1 MTGVPEREVTGRN
14 YCEFE
19 RVIALLNHTSGD
31 RLKKMLAVALAVF
44 VVLGGRLAWLQLY
57 KGLYYG
63 KQADG
68 NRMRSTVIMAPRG
81 RIMDVHGKVLA
92 DSSPGYVLSLQAGH
106 SFSDAEVNL
115 LARLLAMQPNV
126 IREKADRAAETYEQI
141 MIKSELTPQEI
152 TSLEEHLKDL
162 PGISLNLQPMR
173 HYLYGTSAA
182 HVLGYVG
189 EVSEEQIKQGKYKGL
204 SPGSIVG
211 KEGLEFVYD
220 AVLRGQTGRRTEEVD
235 VRGRVVR
242 ELAGQAPVSGKG
254 LVLTLDFALQQDL
267 ERVLD
272 KQMAALRSSGIAPN
286 AYGAAAVAMDPNT
299 GAVRALVSRPGYDPN
314 WFVGGIS
321 TAHWKLINEN
331 VFHPLTNKVINGEYP
346 AGSTFKVVT
355 GSAALDK
362 HKVTPEELIFDSG
375 KHWLADMGNAGGEA
389 LGWINFQTAFAM
401 SDNVYFYE
409 MGRRAGI
416 ENLNSYAAQYGFGRP
431 TGIELAGESSGL
443 IAGPAAKKKV
453 FNEDWTLGDT
463 FNAAIGQGLTLVTPI
478 QICQMLAAVAAD
490 GVIHPPYLV
499 ERVVNADGSVYE
511 TPERPQSRRL
521 ELEPRTIQLI
531 QKGLKGV
538 TQPGG
543 TGAWF
548 AGLPVPVAGKTG
560 TAENPHGQ
568 DHGWFIAYA
577 PAEKPDLVIA
587 CIVEQGTYGATAS
600 GPVVYEVLEDYLTGK
615 LKAERK

>member
-1 MTGVPEREVTGRN
+1 M
-14 YCEFE
+14 
-19 RVIALLNHTSGD
+19 LNHTSGD

-44 VVLGGRLAWLQLY
+44 VVLSGRLAWLQLY

-68 NRMRSTVIMAPRG
+68 NRMRSAVIMAPRG

-92 DSSPGYVLSLQAGH
+92 DSSPGYVLSLQAGN
-106 SFSDAEVNL
+106 SFSDAEVDL
-115 LARLLAMQPNV
+115 LARLLAMQPEM
-126 IREKADRAAETYEQI
+126 IRKKADRAAGTYEQI
-141 MIKSELTPQEI
+141 TVKSELTPQEI

-362 HKVTPEELIFDSG
+362 HKVMPEELIFDSG

-416 ENLNSYAAQYGFGRP
+416 ENLNAYAAQYGFGRP

-499 ERVVNADGSVYE
+499 EKIVNADGSVYE
-511 TPERPQSRRL
+511 TPKRPQSRRL
-521 ELEPRTIQLI
+521 EMEPRTVQLI

>member
-1 MTGVPEREVTGRN
+1 MKST
-14 YCEFE
+14 
-19 RVIALLNHTSGD
+19 L
-31 RLKKMLAVALAVF
+31 LAVALLLIPAAMHAGKF
-44 VVLGGRLAWLQLY
+44 QL
-57 KGLYYG
+57 
-63 KQADG
+63 
-68 NRMRSTVIMAPRG
+68 
-81 RIMDVHGKVLA
+81 
-92 DSSPGYVLSLQAGH
+92 SPGSRTLLLPLAPDAIRKKAEQAAG
-106 SFSDAEVNL
+106 
-115 LARLLAMQPNV
+115 
-126 IREKADRAAETYEQI
+126 TYEQI
-141 MIKSELTPQEI
+141 VVKSELTPQEI

-173 HYLYGTSAA
+173 HYLYGMTAA

-416 ENLNSYAAQYGFGRP
+416 ENLNAYAAQYGFGRP

-499 ERVVNADGSVYE
+499 EKIVNADGSVYE
-511 TPERPQSRRL
+511 TPKRPQSRRL
-521 ELEPRTIQLI
+521 EMEPRTVQLI

>member
-1 MTGVPEREVTGRN
+1 M
-14 YCEFE
+14 
-19 RVIALLNHTSGD
+19 LNHTSGD
-31 RLKKMLAVALAVF
+31 RLKKMLAVALVVF

-92 DSSPGYVLSLQAGH
+92 DSSPGYVISLQAGH
-106 SFSDAEVNL
+106 SFSDGEVNL
-115 LARLLAMQPNV
+115 LARLLAMQPEI
-126 IREKADRAAETYEQI
+126 IRKKADRAAGTYEQI
-141 MIKSELTPQEI
+141 IVKSELTPQEI
-152 TSLEEHLKDL
+152 TSLEEHLSDL

-173 HYLYGTSAA
+173 HYLFGTSAA

-242 ELAGQAPVSGKG
+242 ELAGKAPVSGKG

-321 TAHWKLINEN
+321 AAHWKLINEN

-362 HKVTPEELIFDSG
+362 HKVMPEELIFDSG

-416 ENLNSYAAQYGFGRP
+416 ENLNAYAAQYGFGRP

-511 TPERPQSRRL
+511 TPKRPQSRKL
-521 ELEPRTIQLI
+521 ELEPRTVRLI

>member
-1 MTGVPEREVTGRN
+1 M
-14 YCEFE
+14 
-19 RVIALLNHTSGD
+19 LNHTSAD

-44 VVLGGRLAWLQLY
+44 LLLGGRLAWLQLY

-63 KQADG
+63 RQADG
-68 NRMRSTVIMAPRG
+68 NRMRSAIIMAPRG

-92 DSSPGYVLSLQAGH
+92 DSSPGYVLSFQAGH
-106 SFSDAEVNL
+106 TFTDAEVEL
-115 LARLLAMQPNV
+115 LARLLELRPETL
-126 IREKADRAAETYEQI
+126 RKKADRAADTYEQVV
-141 MIKSELTPQEI
+141 IKGELTSREI
-152 TSLEEHLKDL
+152 TLLEEHLKDL
-162 PGISLNLQPMR
+162 PGLSLDLQPMR
-173 HYLYGTSAA
+173 HYLYNSSAV

-189 EVSEEQIKQGKYKGL
+189 EVSEKQLKQGKYKGL
-204 SPGSIVG
+204 PPGSIVG

-220 AVLRGQTGRRTEEVD
+220 SVLRGKTGRKTEEVD
-235 VRGRVVR
+235 VRGKVIR

-254 LVLTLDFALQQDL
+254 LVLTIDFALQQDL
-267 ERVLD
+267 ERVMD
-272 KQMAALRSSGIAPN
+272 KQLTALRSSGIAPN
-286 AYGAAAVAMDPNT
+286 AYAAAAVAMDPNT

-355 GSAALDK
+355 GSAVLDC
-362 HKVTPEELIFDSG
+362 HGVTPEELIFDSG

-409 MGRRAGI
+409 MGRRSGI
-416 ENLNSYAAQYGFGRP
+416 DNLNACAAQYGFGKL
-431 TGIELAGESSGL
+431 TGIELPGESSGL

-453 FNEDWTLGDT
+453 FNEEWTLGDT
-463 FNAAIGQGLTLVTPI
+463 FNAAIGQGLTLVTPM

-499 ERVVNADGSVYE
+499 ERIVNADGSTYE
-511 TPERPQSRRL
+511 TPKRPESRKL
-521 ELEPRTIQLI
+521 SLEPETIRLI

-600 GPVVYEVLEDYLTGK
+600 GPIVYEVLEDYLKGR
-615 LKAERK
+615 LKPEKERRK

>member
-1 MTGVPEREVTGRN
+1 M
-14 YCEFE
+14 
-19 RVIALLNHTSGD
+19 LNHTYGD

-115 LARLLAMQPNV
+115 LARLLAMQPDV
-126 IREKADRAAETYEQI
+126 IREKADRAAGTYEQI
-141 MIKSELTPQEI
+141 MVKSELTPQEI

-235 VRGRVVR
+235 VRGRVVC

-331 VFHPLTNKVINGEYP
+331 IFHPLTNKVINGEYP

-416 ENLNSYAAQYGFGRP
+416 ENLNAYAAQYGFGRP

-478 QICQMLAAVAAD
+478 QICQMLAAVAAG

-499 ERVVNADGSVYE
+499 EKVVNADGTVYE
-511 TPERPQSRRL
+511 TPERPRSRKL
-521 ELEPRTIQLI
+521 DLEPRTVQLI

>member
-1 MTGVPEREVTGRN
+1 M
-14 YCEFE
+14 
-19 RVIALLNHTSGD
+19 LNHTSGD

-44 VVLGGRLAWLQLY
+44 VVLSGRLAWLQLY

-68 NRMRSTVIMAPRG
+68 NRMRSAVIMAPRG

-92 DSSPGYVLSLQAGH
+92 DSSPGYVLSLQAGN
-106 SFSDAEVNL
+106 SFSDAEVDL
-115 LARLLAMQPNV
+115 LARLLAMQPEM
-126 IREKADRAAETYEQI
+126 IRKKADRAAGTYEQI
-141 MIKSELTPQEI
+141 TVKSELTPQEI

-416 ENLNSYAAQYGFGRP
+416 ENLNAYAAQYGFGRP

-443 IAGPAAKKKV
+443 IAGPSAKKKV

-499 ERVVNADGSVYE
+499 EKIVNADGSVYE
-511 TPERPQSRRL
+511 TPKRPQSRKL
-521 ELEPRTIQLI
+521 ELESRTVQLI

-587 CIVEQGTYGATAS
+587 CIVEQGSYGATAS

>member
-31 RLKKMLAVALAVF
+31 RLKKMLAAALAVF

-416 ENLNSYAAQYGFGRP
+416 ENLNAYAARYGFGRP

-499 ERVVNADGSVYE
+499 ERIVNADGSVYE
-511 TPERPQSRRL
+511 TPKRPQSRRL
-521 ELEPRTIQLI
+521 ELEPRTVQLI

-587 CIVEQGTYGATAS
+587 CIVEQGSYGATAS

>member
-1 MTGVPEREVTGRN
+1 M
-14 YCEFE
+14 
-19 RVIALLNHTSGD
+19 
-31 RLKKMLAVALAVF
+31 MLAAALAVF
-44 VVLGGRLAWLQLY
+44 LLLGGRLAWLQLY

-68 NRMRSTVIMAPRG
+68 NRMRSSVIMAPRG
-81 RIMDVHGKVLA
+81 RIMDIHGKVLA

-106 SFSDAEVNL
+106 KFSDEEVAL
-115 LARLLAMQPNV
+115 LARLLAMQPDAV
-126 IREKADRAAETYEQI
+126 RKKADRAAGTYEQI
-141 MIKSELTPQEI
+141 VVKSELTPQEI
-152 TSLEEHLKDL
+152 TALEEHLKDL
-162 PGISLNLQPMR
+162 PGISLDLQPMR

-189 EVSEEQIKQGKYKGL
+189 EVSEEQLKQGKYKGL
-204 SPGSIVG
+204 PAGSIVG
-211 KEGLEFVYD
+211 KEGLELVYD
-220 AVLRGQTGRRTEEVD
+220 SVLRGNTGRKTEEVD
-235 VRGRVVR
+235 VRGKVIRQ
-242 ELAGQAPVSGKG
+242 LAGQAPVSGKG
-254 LVLTLDFALQQDL
+254 LVLTIDFALQQDL

-272 KQMAALRSSGIAPN
+272 KQLKALRSSGIAPN

-299 GAVRALVSRPGYDPN
+299 GAVRALVSRPCYDPN

-321 TAHWKLINEN
+321 TSHWKLINEDI
-331 VFHPLTNKVINGEYP
+331 FHPLTNKVINGEYP

-362 HKVTPEELIFDSG
+362 HIVTPEELIFDSG

-409 MGRRAGI
+409 MGRRVGI
-416 ENLNSYAAQYGFGRP
+416 ENLNAYAAQYGFGRS

-453 FNEDWTLGDT
+453 FNEEWALGDT
-463 FNAAIGQGLTLVTPI
+463 FNAAIGQGLTLVTPM

-490 GVIHPPYLV
+490 GVVHPPYLV
-499 ERVVNADGSVYE
+499 ETIVNADGSVYE
-511 TPERPQSRRL
+511 TPKRPTSRKL
-521 ELEPRTIQLI
+521 ELESRTVQLI

-577 PAEKPDLVIA
+577 PAEKPNLVIA
-587 CIVEQGTYGATAS
+587 CIVEQGTYGATAA

-615 LKAERK
+615 LKAETERK

>member
-31 RLKKMLAVALAVF
+31 RLKKMLAAALAVF

-577 PAEKPDLVIA
+577 PAEKPDLGIA
-587 CIVEQGTYGATAS
+587 CIVEQGRYGATAS

>member
-1 MTGVPEREVTGRN
+1 M
-14 YCEFE
+14 
-19 RVIALLNHTSGD
+19 LNHTSGD
-31 RLKKMLAVALAVF
+31 RLKKMLAAALAVF

-68 NRMRSTVIMAPRG
+68 NRMRSAVIMAPRG

-115 LARLLAMQPNV
+115 LARLLAMQPDA
-126 IREKADRAAETYEQI
+126 IRKKAEQATGTYEQI
-141 MIKSELTPQEI
+141 VVKSELTPQEI

-173 HYLYGTSAA
+173 HYLYGMTAA

-272 KQMAALRSSGIAPN
+272 KQMAALRTSGIAPN

-321 TAHWKLINEN
+321 TTHWKLINEN

-416 ENLNSYAAQYGFGRP
+416 EKLNAYAAQYGFGRP

-443 IAGPAAKKKV
+443 IAGPSAKKKV

-499 ERVVNADGSVYE
+499 EKIVNADGSVYE
-511 TPERPQSRRL
+511 TPKRPQSRKL
-521 ELEPRTIQLI
+521 ELESRTVQLI

>member
-31 RLKKMLAVALAVF
+31 RLKKMLAAALAVF

-568 DHGWFIAYA
+568 DQIGR
-577 PAEKPDLVIA
+577 
-587 CIVEQGTYGATAS
+587 AS
-600 GPVVYEVLEDYLTGK
+600 CR
-615 LKAERK
+615 ERV

>member
-31 RLKKMLAVALAVF
+31 RLKKMLAAALAVF

-115 LARLLAMQPNV
+115 LARLLAMQPDA
-126 IREKADRAAETYEQI
+126 IRKKAEQATGTYEQI
-141 MIKSELTPQEI
+141 VVKSELTPQEI

-173 HYLYGTSAA
+173 HYLYGMTAA

-272 KQMAALRSSGIAPN
+272 KQMAALRTSGIAPN

-321 TAHWKLINEN
+321 TTHWKLINEN

-416 ENLNSYAAQYGFGRP
+416 ENLNAYAAQYGFGRP

-443 IAGPAAKKKV
+443 IAGPSAKKKV

-499 ERVVNADGSVYE
+499 EKIVNADGSVYE
-511 TPERPQSRRL
+511 TPKRPQSRKL
-521 ELEPRTIQLI
+521 ELESRTVQLI

>member
-31 RLKKMLAVALAVF
+31 RLKKMLATALAVF

-587 CIVEQGTYGATAS
+587 CIVEQGSYGATAS

>member
-1 MTGVPEREVTGRN
+1 M
-14 YCEFE
+14 
-19 RVIALLNHTSGD
+19 LNHTSGD
-31 RLKKMLAVALAVF
+31 RLKKILAVALAVF

-68 NRMRSTVIMAPRG
+68 NRMRSAVILAPRG

-115 LARLLAMQPNV
+115 LARLLAMQPDA
-126 IREKADRAAETYEQI
+126 IRKKAEQAAGTYEQI
-141 MIKSELTPQEI
+141 VVKSELTPQEI

-173 HYLYGTSAA
+173 HYLYGMTAA

-189 EVSEEQIKQGKYKGL
+189 EVSEKQIKQGKYKGL

-220 AVLRGQTGRRTEEVD
+220 AVLGGQTGRRTEEVD

-272 KQMAALRSSGIAPN
+272 KQMAALRTSGIAPN

-321 TAHWKLINEN
+321 TTHWKLINEN

-416 ENLNSYAAQYGFGRP
+416 ENLNAYAAQYGFGRP

-443 IAGPAAKKKV
+443 IAGPSAKKKV

-499 ERVVNADGSVYE
+499 EKIVNADGSVYE
-511 TPERPQSRRL
+511 TLKRPQSRKL
-521 ELEPRTIQLI
+521 ELESRTVQLI

>member
-1 MTGVPEREVTGRN
+1 M
-14 YCEFE
+14 
-19 RVIALLNHTSGD
+19 LNHTYGD

-44 VVLGGRLAWLQLY
+44 VILGGRLAWLQLY

-63 KQADG
+63 RQADG
-68 NRMRSTVIMAPRG
+68 NRMRSAVIMAPRG

-106 SFSDAEVNL
+106 SFSDAEVSL
-115 LARLLAMQPNV
+115 LARLLAMQPDV
-126 IREKADRAAETYEQI
+126 VRKKADRAANTYEQI
-141 MIKSELTPQEI
+141 VIKGELTPREI
-152 TSLEEHLKDL
+152 TSLEEHLKEL
-162 PGISLNLQPMR
+162 PGISLDLQPMR
-173 HYLYGTSAA
+173 HYLYGESAA

-189 EVSEEQIKQGKYKGL
+189 EVSEEQIRQGKYKGL

-220 AVLRGQTGRRTEEVD
+220 AVLRGQTGRKTEEVD

-254 LVLTLDFALQQDL
+254 LVLTLDFALQQDM

-272 KQMAALRSSGIAPN
+272 KQLAALRSSGIAPN

-321 TAHWKLINEN
+321 TSHWNLINEN
-331 VFHPLTNKVINGEYP
+331 IFHPLTNKVINGEYP

-355 GSAALDK
+355 GSAVLDC
-362 HKVTPEELIFDSG
+362 HGVTPEELIFDSG

-416 ENLNSYAAQYGFGRP
+416 ENLNACAAKYGFGKP

-453 FNEDWTLGDT
+453 FNEEWTLGDT
-463 FNAAIGQGLTLVTPI
+463 FNAAIGQGLTLVTPM
-478 QICQMLAAVAAD
+478 QICQMLAAVAAG

-499 ERVVNADGSVYE
+499 ERIVNADGSQYE
-511 TPERPQSRRL
+511 TPKRPESHKL
-521 ELEPRTIQLI
+521 ELEPRTVQLI

-577 PAEKPDLVIA
+577 PAEKPELVIA

-600 GPVVYEVLEDYLTGK
+600 GPIVYEVLEDYLTGRLEPVQQK
-615 LKAERK
+615 TADEHKKTKDN

>member
-1 MTGVPEREVTGRN
+1 MNR
-14 YCEFE
+14 
-19 RVIALLNHTSGD
+19 TSGN
-31 RLKKMLAVALAVF
+31 RLKEMLAVALAVF
-44 VVLGGRLAWLQLY
+44 LILGGRLAWLQLY

-63 KQADG
+63 RQADG
-68 NRMRSTVIMAPRG
+68 NRMRSSVIMAPRG
-81 RIMDVHGKVLA
+81 RIMDRHGKVLA

-106 SFSDAEVNL
+106 SFSDSEVNL
-115 LARLLAMQPNV
+115 LAQLLAMQPDV
-126 IREKADRAAETYEQI
+126 IRKKADRAANTYEQI
-141 MIKSELTPQEI
+141 VIKGELTSREI
-152 TSLEEHLKDL
+152 TLLEEHVKEL
-162 PGISLNLQPMR
+162 PGVSLDLQPMR
-173 HYLYGTSAA
+173 HYLYGESAA

-189 EVSEEQIKQGKYKGL
+189 EVSEEQLKQGKYKGL

-220 AVLRGQTGRRTEEVD
+220 TVLRGQTGRKTEEVD
-235 VRGRVVR
+235 VRGKVVR
-242 ELAGQAPVSGKG
+242 KLGGQAPLSGKG
-254 LVLTLDFALQQDL
+254 LVLTIDFALQQDL
-267 ERVLD
+267 ERVMD
-272 KQMAALRSSGIAPN
+272 KQLAALRSSGIASN
-286 AYGAAAVAMDPNT
+286 AFGAAAVAMDPNT

-321 TAHWKLINEN
+321 SAHWKLINEN
-331 VFHPLTNKVINGEYP
+331 VFHPLTNRVINGEYP

-355 GSAALDK
+355 GSAVLDC
-362 HKVTPEELIFDSG
+362 HAVTPEELIFDSG

-416 ENLNSYAAQYGFGRP
+416 DNLNSYAAQYGFGRP

-443 IAGPAAKKKV
+443 IAGPSAKKKV

-587 CIVEQGTYGATAS
+587 CIVEQGSYGATAS

>member
-1 MTGVPEREVTGRN
+1 M
-14 YCEFE
+14 
-19 RVIALLNHTSGD
+19 LNHTSGD

-44 VVLGGRLAWLQLY
+44 VVLSGRLAWLQLY

-68 NRMRSTVIMAPRG
+68 NRMRSAVIMAPRG

-92 DSSPGYVLSLQAGH
+92 DSSPGYVLSLQAGN
-106 SFSDAEVNL
+106 SFSDAEVDL
-115 LARLLAMQPNV
+115 LARLLAMQPEM
-126 IREKADRAAETYEQI
+126 IRKKADRAAGTYEQI
-141 MIKSELTPQEI
+141 TVKSELTPQEI

-416 ENLNSYAAQYGFGRP
+416 ENLNAYAAQYGFGRP

-499 ERVVNADGSVYE
+499 EKIVNADGSVYE
-511 TPERPQSRRL
+511 TPKRPQSRRL
-521 ELEPRTIQLI
+521 EMEPRTVQLI

>member
-1 MTGVPEREVTGRN
+1 M
-14 YCEFE
+14 
-19 RVIALLNHTSGD
+19 LNHTSGD
-31 RLKKMLAVALAVF
+31 RLKKMLAAALAVF

-68 NRMRSTVIMAPRG
+68 NRMRSAVIMAPRG

-115 LARLLAMQPNV
+115 LARLLAMQPDA
-126 IREKADRAAETYEQI
+126 IRKKAEQAAGTYEQI
-141 MIKSELTPQEI
+141 VVKSELTPQEI

-173 HYLYGTSAA
+173 HYLYGMTAA

-220 AVLRGQTGRRTEEVD
+220 AVLRGHTGRRTEEVD

-272 KQMAALRSSGIAPN
+272 KQMAALRTSGIAPN

-321 TAHWKLINEN
+321 TTHWKLINEN

-416 ENLNSYAAQYGFGRP
+416 ENLNAYAAQYGFGRP

-443 IAGPAAKKKV
+443 IAGPSAKKKV

-499 ERVVNADGSVYE
+499 EKIVNADGSVYE
-511 TPERPQSRRL
+511 TPKRPQSRKL
-521 ELEPRTIQLI
+521 ELESRTVQLI

>member
-1 MTGVPEREVTGRN
+1 M
-14 YCEFE
+14 
-19 RVIALLNHTSGD
+19 LNHTNGD

-92 DSSPGYVLSLQAGH
+92 DSSPGYVLSLQAGQ

-115 LARLLAMQPNV
+115 LARLLAMQPEV
-126 IREKADRAAETYEQI
+126 VRDKADRAAGTYEQI
-141 MIKSELTPQEI
+141 VVKRELTPQEI

-162 PGISLNLQPMR
+162 PGISLDLQPMR
-173 HYLYGTSAA
+173 HYLYGTSSA

-189 EVSEEQIKQGKYKGL
+189 EVSEEQIRQGKYKGL

-211 KEGLEFVYD
+211 KEGREFVYD

-331 VFHPLTNKVINGEYP
+331 EFHPLTNKVINGEYP

-416 ENLNSYAAQYGFGRP
+416 ENLNAYAALYGFGRP
-431 TGIELAGESSGL
+431 TGIELGGESSGL

-453 FNEDWTLGDT
+453 FDEDWTLGDT

-499 ERVVNADGSVYE
+499 EKIVNADGSVYE

-521 ELEPRTIQLI
+521 ELEPRTVQLI

-587 CIVEQGTYGATAS
+587 CLVEQGTYGATAS

>member
-1 MTGVPEREVTGRN
+1 MFT
-14 YCEFE
+14 
-19 RVIALLNHTSGD
+19 HTAAD

-44 VVLGGRLAWLQLY
+44 VVLGIRLAWLQLY
-57 KGLYYG
+57 KGMYYG
-63 KQADG
+63 RQADG
-68 NRMRSTVIMAPRG
+68 NRMRNAVIMAPRG
-81 RIMDVHGKVLA
+81 RIMDIHGTVLA

-106 SFSDAEVNL
+106 VFSDQETEL
-115 LARLLAMQPNV
+115 LARLLGLRKEDV
-126 IREKADRAAETYEQI
+126 REKADRAANTYEQI
-141 MIKSELTPQEI
+141 VIKGELTPQEI
-152 TSLEEHLKDL
+152 TSLEEHMKEL
-162 PGISLNLQPMR
+162 PGISLDLQPMR
-173 HYLYGTSAA
+173 HYLYKETAA

-189 EVSEEQIKQGKYKGL
+189 EVSETQLKQGKYKGL
-204 SPGSIVG
+204 PPGSIVG

-220 AVLRGQTGRRTEEVD
+220 DVLRGKNGRKTEEVD
-235 VRGRVVR
+235 VRGKVIRD
-242 ELAGQAPVSGKG
+242 LAGQAPVSGKG
-254 LVLTLDFALQQDL
+254 LVLTLDFGLQQEL
-267 ERVLD
+267 EQIMD
-272 KQMAALRSSGIAPN
+272 KQLAALRSSGIAPN
-286 AYGAAAVAMDPNT
+286 AYAAAAVAMDPNT
-299 GAVRALVSRPGYDPN
+299 GAVRALVSRPGFDPN

-321 TAHWKLINEN
+321 SAHWKLINEN
-331 VFHPLTNKVINGEYP
+331 RFHPLTNKVINGEYP

-355 GSAALDK
+355 GSAALDQ

-416 ENLNSYAAQYGFGRP
+416 ENLNAYAERYGFGKP
-431 TGIELAGESSGL
+431 TGIELPGESAGL

-453 FNEDWTLGDT
+453 FAEEWTLGDT
-463 FNAAIGQGLTLVTPI
+463 FNAAIGQGLTLVTPV

-499 ERVVNADGSVYE
+499 EKVVNADGSVYQV
-511 TPERPQSRRL
+511 PERPKSR
-521 ELEPRTIQLI
+521 ELEIAPETLRLI

-548 AGLPVPVAGKTG
+548 ANLPVPVAGKTG

-587 CIVEQGTYGATAS
+587 CIVEQGSYGATAA
-600 GPVVYEVLEDYLTGK
+600 GPVVYDVLQSYLTQRIK
-615 LKAERK
+615 NETKKADEPMKKRDSLQ

>member
-1 MTGVPEREVTGRN
+1 M
-14 YCEFE
+14 
-19 RVIALLNHTSGD
+19 LNHTNGD

-92 DSSPGYVLSLQAGH
+92 DSSPGYVLSLQAGQ

-115 LARLLAMQPNV
+115 LARLLAMQPEV
-126 IREKADRAAETYEQI
+126 VRDKADRAAGTSEQLVV
-141 MIKSELTPQEI
+141 KSELTPQEI

-162 PGISLNLQPMR
+162 PGISLDLQPMR
-173 HYLYGTSAA
+173 HYLYGTSSA

-189 EVSEEQIKQGKYKGL
+189 EVSEEQIRQGKYKGL

-272 KQMAALRSSGIAPN
+272 KQMTALRSSGIAPN

-331 VFHPLTNKVINGEYP
+331 EFHPLTNKVINGEYP

-416 ENLNSYAAQYGFGRP
+416 ENLNAYAALYGFGRP
-431 TGIELAGESSGL
+431 TGIELGGESSGL

-453 FNEDWTLGDT
+453 FDEDWTLGDT

-499 ERVVNADGSVYE
+499 EKIVNADGSVYE

-521 ELEPRTIQLI
+521 ELEPRTVQLI

-587 CIVEQGTYGATAS
+587 CLVEQGTYGATAS

>member
-1 MTGVPEREVTGRN
+1 M
-14 YCEFE
+14 
-19 RVIALLNHTSGD
+19 LNHTYGD

-115 LARLLAMQPNV
+115 LARLLAMQPDV
-126 IREKADRAAETYEQI
+126 IREKADRAAGTYEQI
-141 MIKSELTPQEI
+141 MVKSELTPQEI

-272 KQMAALRSSGIAPN
+272 KQMAALRTSGIAPN

-416 ENLNSYAAQYGFGRP
+416 ENLNAYAAQYGFGRP

-499 ERVVNADGSVYE
+499 ERVVNVDGSVYE
-511 TPERPQSRRL
+511 TPKRPQSRKL
-521 ELEPRTIQLI
+521 ELEPRTVQLI

-587 CIVEQGTYGATAS
+587 CIVEQGSYGATAS

>member
-1 MTGVPEREVTGRN
+1 MAVRN
-14 YCEFE
+14 RCDFE

-57 KGLYYG
+57 KGMYYG

-115 LARLLAMQPNV
+115 LARLLAMQPEV
-126 IREKADRAAETYEQI
+126 IREKADRAAGTYEQI
-141 MIKSELTPQEI
+141 TVKSELTPQEI
-152 TSLEEHLKDL
+152 TSLEEHLRDL

-173 HYLYGTSAA
+173 HYLYGTAAA

-272 KQMAALRSSGIAPN
+272 KQMTALRSSGIAPN

-331 VFHPLTNKVINGEYP
+331 IFHPLTNKVINGEYP

-416 ENLNSYAAQYGFGRP
+416 ENLNAYAAQYGFGRP

-478 QICQMLAAVAAD
+478 QICQMLAAVAAG
-490 GVIHPPYLV
+490 GVIHPPYLM
-499 ERVVNADGSVYE
+499 EKVVNADGTVYE
-511 TPERPQSRRL
+511 TPKRPRSRKL
-521 ELEPRTIQLI
+521 DLEPRTVQLI

>member
-1 MTGVPEREVTGRN
+1 M
-14 YCEFE
+14 
-19 RVIALLNHTSGD
+19 LNHTNGD

-92 DSSPGYVLSLQAGH
+92 DSSPGYVLSLQAGQT
-106 SFSDAEVNL
+106 FSDAEVNL
-115 LARLLAMQPNV
+115 LARLLAMQPEV
-126 IREKADRAAETYEQI
+126 VRDKADRAAGTYEQI
-141 MIKSELTPQEI
+141 VVKSELTPQEI

-162 PGISLNLQPMR
+162 PGISLDLQPMR
-173 HYLYGTSAA
+173 HYLYGTSSA

-189 EVSEEQIKQGKYKGL
+189 EVSEEQIRQGKYKGL

-331 VFHPLTNKVINGEYP
+331 EFHPLTNKVINGEYP

-416 ENLNSYAAQYGFGRP
+416 ENLNAYAALYGFGRP
-431 TGIELAGESSGL
+431 TGIELGGESSGL

-453 FNEDWTLGDT
+453 FDEDWTLGDT

-499 ERVVNADGSVYE
+499 EKIVNADGSVYE

-521 ELEPRTIQLI
+521 ELEPRTVQLI

-587 CIVEQGTYGATAS
+587 CLVEQGTYGATAS

>member
-1 MTGVPEREVTGRN
+1 M
-14 YCEFE
+14 
-19 RVIALLNHTSGD
+19 LNHTSAN
-31 RLKKMLAVALAVF
+31 RLKTMLAVALAVF
-44 VVLGGRLAWLQLY
+44 LALGGRLAWLQLY

-63 KQADG
+63 RQADG
-68 NRMRSTVIMAPRG
+68 NRMRSAVIMAPRG
-81 RIMDVHGKVLA
+81 RIMDAHGKVLA

-106 SFSDAEVNL
+106 SFADREVEL
-115 LARLLAMQPNV
+115 LARLLGMKQEEV
-126 IREKADRAAETYEQI
+126 RKKADRAANSYEQI
-141 MIKSELTPQEI
+141 TLKGELTQQEI
-152 TSLEEHLKDL
+152 TLLEEHLKEL
-162 PGISLNLQPMR
+162 PGLSLDLQPMR
-173 HYLYGTSAA
+173 HYLYKEMAA

-189 EVSEEQIKQGKYKGL
+189 EVSEEQLARGRYKGL
-204 SPGSIVG
+204 PPGSIVG
-211 KEGLEFVYD
+211 KDGLEYVYD
-220 AVLRGQTGRRTEEVD
+220 EVLRGQTGRRTEEVD
-235 VRGRVVR
+235 VRGKLIRK
-242 ELAGQAPVSGKG
+242 LAGQAPVSGKD
-254 LVLTLDFALQQDL
+254 LVLTLDFGLQQHM
-267 ERVLD
+267 EQVLD
-272 KQMAALRSSGIAPN
+272 KQLQVLRSSGIAPN
-286 AYGAAAVAMDPNT
+286 AYAAAAVAMDPRT

-321 TAHWKLINEN
+321 TAHWKVINEN

-355 GSAALDK
+355 GSAVLDR

-375 KHWLADMGNAGGEA
+375 RHWLADMGNAGGEA

-416 ENLNSYAAQYGFGRP
+416 TSLNAYAAQYGFGRP
-431 TGIELAGESSGL
+431 TGIELAGESAGL

-453 FNEDWTLGDT
+453 FEEEWTLGDT

-499 ERVVNADGSVYE
+499 EKIVNADGSVYKI
-511 TPERPQSRRL
+511 PERPAERKL
-521 ELEPRTIQLI
+521 TIEPETVRLI

-548 AGLPVPVAGKTG
+548 SGLPLPVAGKTG

-577 PAEKPDLVIA
+577 PAEQPDLVVA
-587 CIVEQGTYGATAS
+587 CVVEQGSYGATAA
-600 GPVVYEVLEDYLTGK
+600 GPVVYEVLETYLNDKLGK
-615 LKAERK
+615 R

>member
-1 MTGVPEREVTGRN
+1 M
-14 YCEFE
+14 
-19 RVIALLNHTSGD
+19 LNHTYGD

-115 LARLLAMQPNV
+115 LARLLAMQPDV
-126 IREKADRAAETYEQI
+126 IREKADRAAGTYEQI
-141 MIKSELTPQEI
+141 MVKSELTPQEI

-416 ENLNSYAAQYGFGRP
+416 ENLNAYAAQYGFGRP

-499 ERVVNADGSVYE
+499 ERVVNVDGSVYE
-511 TPERPQSRRL
+511 TPKRPQSRKL
-521 ELEPRTIQLI
+521 ELESRTVQLI

>member
-1 MTGVPEREVTGRN
+1 M
-14 YCEFE
+14 
-19 RVIALLNHTSGD
+19 LNHTSGD
-31 RLKKMLAVALAVF
+31 RLKKMLAAALAVF

-587 CIVEQGTYGATAS
+587 CIVEQGSY
-600 GPVVYEVLEDYLTGK
+600 
-615 LKAERK
+615 

>member
-1 MTGVPEREVTGRN
+1 M
-14 YCEFE
+14 
-19 RVIALLNHTSGD
+19 LNHTSGA

-44 VVLGGRLAWLQLY
+44 VVLSGRLAWLQLY

-68 NRMRSTVIMAPRG
+68 NRMRSAVIMAPRG

-92 DSSPGYVLSLQAGH
+92 DSSPGYVLSLQAGN
-106 SFSDAEVNL
+106 SFSDAEVDL
-115 LARLLAMQPNV
+115 LARLLAMQPEM
-126 IREKADRAAETYEQI
+126 IRKKADRAAGTYEQI
-141 MIKSELTPQEI
+141 TVKSELTPQEI

-321 TAHWKLINEN
+321 TTHWKLINEN

-416 ENLNSYAAQYGFGRP
+416 ENLNAYAAQYGFGRP

-499 ERVVNADGSVYE
+499 EKIVNADGSVYE
-511 TPERPQSRRL
+511 TPKRPQSRRL
-521 ELEPRTIQLI
+521 EMEPRTVQLI

>member
-1 MTGVPEREVTGRN
+1 M
-14 YCEFE
+14 
-19 RVIALLNHTSGD
+19 LNHTSGD
-31 RLKKMLAVALAVF
+31 RLKKMLAAALAVF

-68 NRMRSTVIMAPRG
+68 NRMRSAVIMAPRG

-115 LARLLAMQPNV
+115 LARLLAMQPDA
-126 IREKADRAAETYEQI
+126 IRKKAEQAAGTYEQI
-141 MIKSELTPQEI
+141 VVKSELTPQEI

-162 PGISLNLQPMR
+162 PCISLNLQPMR
-173 HYLYGTSAA
+173 HYLYGMTAA

-587 CIVEQGTYGATAS
+587 CIVEQGSYGATAS

>member
-1 MTGVPEREVTGRN
+1 M
-14 YCEFE
+14 
-19 RVIALLNHTSGD
+19 LNHTSAN
-31 RLKKMLAVALAVF
+31 RLKKMLTVALAVF
-44 VVLGGRLAWLQLY
+44 LVLGGRLAWLQLY

-68 NRMRSTVIMAPRG
+68 NRMRSAVIMAPRG
-81 RIMDVHGKVLA
+81 RIMDIHGKVLA

-106 SFSDAEVNL
+106 AFSDREVDL
-115 LARLLAMQPNV
+115 LARLLGMN
-126 IREKADRAAETYEQI
+126 REEVHKKAERAVNTYEQVVV
-141 MIKSELTPQEI
+141 KGELTQQEI
-152 TSLEEHLKDL
+152 TLLEEHLKEL
-162 PGISLNLQPMR
+162 PGLSLDLQPMR
-173 HYLYGTSAA
+173 HYLYKESAA

-189 EVSEEQIKQGKYKGL
+189 EVSEEQLKQGRYKGL
-204 SPGSIVG
+204 PPGSIVG
-211 KEGLEFVYD
+211 KEGLELIYD
-220 AVLRGQTGRRTEEVD
+220 DVLRGETGRRTEEVD
-235 VRGRVVR
+235 VRGKVIRK
-242 ELAGQAPVSGKG
+242 LAGQAPVSGKD
-254 LVLTLDFALQQDL
+254 LVLTIDFALQQLL
-267 ERVLD
+267 EQAMD
-272 KQMAALRSSGIAPN
+272 KQLQALRSSGIAPN
-286 AYGAAAVAMDPNT
+286 AYAAAAVAMDPNT

-355 GSAALDK
+355 GSAALDQ

-375 KHWLADMGNAGGEA
+375 RHWLADMGNAGGEA

-416 ENLNSYAAQYGFGRP
+416 ENLNAYAAQYGFGKP
-431 TGIELAGESSGL
+431 TGIELAGESAGL

-453 FNEDWTLGDT
+453 FDEEWTLGDT
-463 FNAAIGQGLTLVTPI
+463 FNAAIGQGLTLVTPM

-490 GVIHPPYLV
+490 GVVHPPYLV
-499 ERVVNADGSVYE
+499 EKVVNPDGTVYKV
-511 TPERPQSRRL
+511 PERPAARKLRI
-521 ELEPRTIQLI
+521 EPETIRLI

-548 AGLPVPVAGKTG
+548 SGLPLPVAGKTG

-577 PAEKPDLVIA
+577 PAERPDLAIA
-587 CIVEQGTYGATAS
+587 CVVEQGSYGATAA
-600 GPVVYEVLEDYLTGK
+600 GPIVYEVLETYLTSKMDKETG
-615 LKAERK
+615 RK

>member
-1 MTGVPEREVTGRN
+1 M
-14 YCEFE
+14 
-19 RVIALLNHTSGD
+19 
-31 RLKKMLAVALAVF
+31 
-44 VVLGGRLAWLQLY
+44 
-57 KGLYYG
+57 
-63 KQADG
+63 
-68 NRMRSTVIMAPRG
+68 
-81 RIMDVHGKVLA
+81 
-92 DSSPGYVLSLQAGH
+92 
-106 SFSDAEVNL
+106 
-115 LARLLAMQPNV
+115 
-126 IREKADRAAETYEQI
+126 
-141 MIKSELTPQEI
+141 
-152 TSLEEHLKDL
+152 
-162 PGISLNLQPMR
+162 
-173 HYLYGTSAA
+173 
-182 HVLGYVG
+182 
-189 EVSEEQIKQGKYKGL
+189 
-204 SPGSIVG
+204 
-211 KEGLEFVYD
+211 
-220 AVLRGQTGRRTEEVD
+220 
-235 VRGRVVR
+235 
-242 ELAGQAPVSGKG
+242 
-254 LVLTLDFALQQDL
+254 
-267 ERVLD
+267 
-272 KQMAALRSSGIAPN
+272 
-286 AYGAAAVAMDPNT
+286 AMDPNT

-416 ENLNSYAAQYGFGRP
+416 ENLNAYAAQYGFGRP

-499 ERVVNADGSVYE
+499 ERVVNVDGSVYE
-511 TPERPQSRRL
+511 TPKRPQSRKL
-521 ELEPRTIQLI
+521 ELEPRTVQLI

-587 CIVEQGTYGATAS
+587 CIVEQGSYGATAS

>member
-1 MTGVPEREVTGRN
+1 M
-14 YCEFE
+14 
-19 RVIALLNHTSGD
+19 
-31 RLKKMLAVALAVF
+31 MLAAAVAVF
-44 VVLGGRLAWLQLY
+44 LLLGGRLAWLQLY

-68 NRMRSTVIMAPRG
+68 NRMRSSVIMAPRG
-81 RIMDVHGKVLA
+81 RIMDIHGKVLA

-106 SFSDAEVNL
+106 KFSDEEVAL
-115 LARLLAMQPNV
+115 LARLLAMQPDV
-126 IREKADRAAETYEQI
+126 VRKKADRAAGTYEQI
-141 MIKSELTPQEI
+141 VVKSELTPQEI

-162 PGISLNLQPMR
+162 PGISLDLQPMR

-189 EVSEEQIKQGKYKGL
+189 EVSEEQLKQGKYKGL
-204 SPGSIVG
+204 PAGSIVG
-211 KEGLEFVYD
+211 KDGLELVYD
-220 AVLRGQTGRRTEEVD
+220 SVLRGNTGRRTEEVD
-235 VRGRVVR
+235 VRGKVIRR
-242 ELAGQAPVSGKG
+242 LAGQAPVSGKG
-254 LVLTLDFALQQDL
+254 LVLTIDFALQQDL

-272 KQMAALRSSGIAPN
+272 KQLKALRDSGIAPN
-286 AYGAAAVAMDPNT
+286 AYGAAAVAVDPNT

-321 TAHWKLINEN
+321 TSHWKLINED

-362 HKVTPEELIFDSG
+362 HIVTPEELIFDSG

-409 MGRRAGI
+409 MGRRVGI
-416 ENLNSYAAQYGFGRP
+416 ESLNAYAERYGFGRP

-453 FNEDWTLGDT
+453 FNEEWALGDT
-463 FNAAIGQGLTLVTPI
+463 FNASIGQGLTLVTPV

-499 ERVVNADGSVYE
+499 ETIVNADGSVYE
-511 TPERPQSRRL
+511 TPKRPASRKLDL
-521 ELEPRTIQLI
+521 EARTIQLI

-587 CIVEQGTYGATAS
+587 CIVEQGTYGATAA

-615 LKAERK
+615 LKEEQGRK

>member
-31 RLKKMLAVALAVF
+31 RLKKMLAAALAVF

-299 GAVRALVSRPGYDPN
+299 GAVRAL
-314 WFVGGIS
+314 
-321 TAHWKLINEN
+321 KLINEN

-587 CIVEQGTYGATAS
+587 CIVEQGSYGATAS

>member
-1 MTGVPEREVTGRN
+1 M
-14 YCEFE
+14 
-19 RVIALLNHTSGD
+19 LNHHISAD
-31 RLKKMLAVALAVF
+31 RLKKMLAVSLAVF
-44 VVLGGRLAWLQLY
+44 FLLGVRLAWLQLY

-68 NRMRSTVIMAPRG
+68 NRMRNAVIMAPRG
-81 RIMDVHGKVLA
+81 RITDIHGTVLA
-92 DSSPGYVLSLQAGH
+92 DSSPGYVLSFQAGH
-106 SFSDAEVNL
+106 AVSGEEVDL
-115 LARLLAMQPNV
+115 LARLLDMKPEV
-126 IREKADRAAETYEQI
+126 IRKKAAQAADTYEPVI
-141 MIKSELTPQEI
+141 VKAELTTREI
-152 TSLEEHLKDL
+152 TSLEEHLKEL
-162 PGISLNLQPMR
+162 PGISLDLQPMR
-173 HYLYGTSAA
+173 HYVYGVTAA

-189 EVSEEQIKQGKYKGL
+189 EVSEEQARKEPYKGL
-204 SPGSIVG
+204 PPGSIVG
-211 KEGLEFVYD
+211 KDGLELVYND
-220 AVLRGQTGRRTEEVD
+220 VLRGKNGHKTEEVD
-235 VRGRVVR
+235 VRGKVVR
-242 ELAGQAPVSGKG
+242 ELAGKPPESGKG
-254 LVLTLDFALQQDL
+254 LMLTIDLALQQSL
-267 ERVLD
+267 ENAVD
-272 KQMAALRSSGIAPN
+272 KQLNVLRSSGIAPK
-286 AYGAAAVAMDPNT
+286 AYAAAAVAMDPNT
-299 GAVRALVSRPGYDPN
+299 GAVRALVSRPVFDPN

-321 TAHWKLINEN
+321 TAHWKVINED
-331 VFHPLTNKVINGEYP
+331 VFHPLTNKVINGQYP

-355 GSAALDK
+355 GSAALDQ
-362 HKVTPEELIFDSG
+362 HKVTPEELIYDSG

-416 ENLNSYAAQYGFGRP
+416 ENLNAYAAQYGFGKP
-431 TGIELAGESSGL
+431 TGIGLEGESAGM

-453 FNEDWTLGDT
+453 FDEDWTLGDT
-463 FNAAIGQGLTLVTPI
+463 FNAAIGQGLTLVTPV

-499 ERVVNADGSVYE
+499 EKILNADGTVYRI
-511 TPERPQSRRL
+511 PERPAARKL
-521 ELEPRTIQLI
+521 AIEPQTIQLI

-548 AGLPVPVAGKTG
+548 AGLPEPVAGKTG

-600 GPVVYEVLEDYLTGK
+600 GPIVYEVLEKYLMEKRNREKPDASGK
-615 LKAERK
+615 

>member
-1 MTGVPEREVTGRN
+1 M
-14 YCEFE
+14 
-19 RVIALLNHTSGD
+19 LNHTSGD

-44 VVLGGRLAWLQLY
+44 VVLSGRLAWLQLY

-68 NRMRSTVIMAPRG
+68 NRMRSAVIMAPRG

-115 LARLLAMQPNV
+115 LARLMAMKPEI
-126 IREKADRAAETYEQI
+126 IREKADRAAGTYEQI
-141 MIKSELTPQEI
+141 MVKSELTPQEI

-587 CIVEQGTYGATAS
+587 CIVEQGSYGATAS

>member
-1 MTGVPEREVTGRN
+1 M
-14 YCEFE
+14 
-19 RVIALLNHTSGD
+19 LNHTSGD

-44 VVLGGRLAWLQLY
+44 VVLSGRLAWLQLY

-68 NRMRSTVIMAPRG
+68 NRMRSAVIMAPRG

-92 DSSPGYVLSLQAGH
+92 DSSPGYVLSLQAGN
-106 SFSDAEVNL
+106 SFSDAEVDL
-115 LARLLAMQPNV
+115 LARLLAMQPEM
-126 IREKADRAAETYEQI
+126 IRKKADRAAGTYEQI
-141 MIKSELTPQEI
+141 TVKSELTPQEI

-416 ENLNSYAAQYGFGRP
+416 ENLNAYAAQYGFGRP

-587 CIVEQGTYGATAS
+587 CIVEQGSYGATAS

>member
-31 RLKKMLAVALAVF
+31 RLKKMLAAALAVF

-115 LARLLAMQPNV
+115 LARLLAMQSNV

-587 CIVEQGTYGATAS
+587 CIVEQGSYGATAS